1 MFVSDNQIEQI
12 KDAIDIVEFIGQY
25 VSLVKRGKNYIG
37 LCPFHNEKTPSFS
50 VNPEGKYYKCFG
62 CGVSGDIITFLQ
74 QYEGLDFTEAIK
86 ELAEKAHISLDE
98 KSVDVKRE
106 DYSIYYNINK
116 EAAFY
121 FLENINKND
130 EVINYLKN
138 RNITPKSVIRFG
150 LGYALDSWDGLYN
163 HLINKG
169 YKPDEIANSNLI
181 QKSEK
186 TGNYY
191 DLFRKR
197 LIFPILDL
205 KSRVVG
211 FSGRIVVDGEPKYYN
226 SRDSV
231 IFKKGNLLFGLNLV
245 QKNSNRDKIML
256 VEGNVD
262 VVKLHQM
269 GINYVVAALGTAFTE
284 RQATLLKRYG
294 KEVYLCLDGDGAG
307 QKATMRDIEILK
319 SIGVEPR
326 VVIIPDN
333 MDPDEYVDRFG
344 ADKFNSMVE
353 SAISA
358 FDFSVIYYKS
368 DLNIEDRDDF
378 IVFVRRLVSL
388 LKTIPSKVERSIYI
402 DDLSNKFN
410 IDKNLLDEEIKVSED
425 INDDKMLTVGN
436 YTVPKASNN
445 ITKIFIRLLLMDKVF
460 AFEAEAKE
468 AGKFINNKSLVYL
481 YNKIL
486 KEYEVNEQIDIEEF
500 KSKILEEGVI
510 DEGVLNSIFNINEAK
525 DVTIDYLYD
534 VINGVK
540 KEFISEEKERLK
552 NEIKSAQESG
562 NNDMIINLLEKMDS
576 LSKMDGDV

>member
-1 MFVSDNQIEQI
+1 M
-12 KDAIDIVEFIGQY
+12 K
-25 VSLVKRGKNYIG
+25 
-37 LCPFHNEKTPSFS
+37 KTPSFN

-86 ELAEKAHISLDE
+86 ELADKAHIPLDE
-98 KSVDVKRE
+98 ENSNVKRE
-106 DYSIYYNINK
+106 DYSIYYEINK
-116 EAAFY
+116 EAAYF
-121 FLENINKND
+121 FLENINKDNR
-130 EVINYLKN
+130 VIEYLKD
-138 RNITPKSVIRFG
+138 RNINPKSVIRFG
-150 LGYALDSWDGLYN
+150 LGFAKDSWDGLYN
-163 HLINKG
+163 HLTEKG
-169 YKPDEIANSNLI
+169 FKVEDIEKANLI

-197 LIFPILDL
+197 IIFPILDL

-211 FSGRIVVDGEPKYYN
+211 FSGRIIGEGEPKYYN

-231 IFKKGNLLFGLNLV
+231 VFKKGNLLFGLNLV

-294 KEVYLCLDGDGAG
+294 KDVYLCLDGDNAG

-319 SIGVEPR
+319 SIGVDPK

-333 MDPDEYVDRFG
+333 MDPDEYIDKYGV
-344 ADKFNSMVE
+344 DKFNFMVE
-353 SAISA
+353 NAISS
-358 FDFSVIYYKS
+358 FDFSVLYYKR
-368 DLNIEDRDDF
+368 DLNIDERDDF

-402 DDLSNKFN
+402 EDLSNRFN
-410 IDKNLLDEEIKVSED
+410 IDKNLLDEEIKID
-425 INDDKMLTVGN
+425 NDTVDGNNLSVGN

-445 ITKIFIRLLLMDKVF
+445 ITKILLRLLLTDKVF
-460 AFEAEAKE
+460 AIEAEGKE
-468 AGKFINNKSLVYL
+468 VSKYINNKSLL
-481 YNKIL
+481 YIYESIL
-486 KEYEVNEQIDIEEF
+486 KEYELKEKIDLDDF
-500 KSKILEEGVI
+500 KNKITEEGNV
-510 DEGVLNSIFNINEAK
+510 DENVLNSILNIIDIK
-525 DVTIDYLYD
+525 DFTLDYLYD
-534 VINGVK
+534 VIIGVK
-540 KEFISEEKERLK
+540 KEFLIEEKDRIK
-552 NEIKSAQESG
+552 SEIKSAEEKG
-562 NNDMIINLLEKMDS
+562 DTELILELLERMDS
-576 LSKMDGDV
+576 LSKMDGDVKW

>member
-1 MFVSDNQIEQI
+1 MFVSDNKIEQI
-12 KDAIDIVEFIGQY
+12 KDSIDIVEFIGQY
-25 VSLVKRGKNYIG
+25 VSLVKRGKNYLG
-37 LCPFHNEKTPSFS
+37 LCPFHNEKTPSFN
-50 VNPEGKYYKCFG
+50 VNPDGKYYKCFG
-62 CGVSGDIITFLQ
+62 CGVSGDVITFLQ

-98 KSVDVKRE
+98 ENVNVKKE

-116 EAAFY
+116 EAAYF
-121 FLENINKND
+121 FLENINKNNN
-130 EVINYLKN
+130 VIDYLKD
-138 RNITPKSVIRFG
+138 RNINPKSVIRFG

-163 HLINKG
+163 HLLKKG
-169 YKPDEIANSNLI
+169 FKVDDIERANLI

-186 TGNYY
+186 SGKYY

-197 LIFPILDL
+197 LVFPILDL

-211 FSGRIVVDGEPKYYN
+211 FSGRIIGDGEPKYYN

-294 KEVYLCLDGDGAG
+294 KDIYLCLDGDGAG

-319 SIGVEPR
+319 SIGVDPK

-333 MDPDEYVDRFG
+333 MDPDEYI
-344 ADKFNSMVE
+344 DKFGVEKFNYMVE
-353 SAISA
+353 NASSS
-358 FDFSVIYYKS
+358 FDFSVLYYKR
-368 DLNIEDRDDF
+368 DLDIENRDDF
-378 IVFVRRLVSL
+378 ITFIRRLVVL
-388 LKTIPSKVERSIYI
+388 LKTIPSKVERSVYI
-402 DDLSNKFN
+402 DDLSNRFN
-410 IDKNLLDEEIKVSED
+410 IDRNLLDEEIK
-425 INDDKMLTVGN
+425 INDEISKDNILTVGN

-445 ITKIFIRLLLMDKVF
+445 ITKILIRLILADKVF
-460 AFEAEAKE
+460 AIESEARNV
-468 AGKFINNKSLVYL
+468 GDFINNKSLVYL
-481 YNKIL
+481 YKSIL
-486 KEYEVNEQIDIEEF
+486 KEYEVSETIDVYKF
-500 KSKILEEGVI
+500 KSKIISEGVI
-510 DEGVLNSIFNINEAK
+510 DESVINSIFIFDDDK
-525 DVTIDYLYD
+525 DFTLDYLFD
-534 VINGVK
+534 VIDGVK
-540 KEFISEEKERLK
+540 KEFINEEKNRIK

-562 NNDMIINLLEKMDS
+562 NSEMILKLLEKMDS
-576 LSKMDGDV
+576 LSKMDGGV